1 MSAFEISS
9 LSAAGLSG
17 SRSNPLD
24 LNPAFAKEETLGK
37 VLMGDILI
45 CSRFEQPNVVGVAD
59 LKVHKRGRMN
69 D

>member
-9 LSAAGLSG
+9 LSAALSG
-17 SRSNPLD
+17 SRNNPLD
-24 LNPAFAKEETLGK
+24 LNSAFAKEETLRK
-37 VLMGDILI
+37 VLMGNILI
-45 CSRFEQPNVVGVAD
+45 CSHFEQPNVVGVAD